1 MVIPSLIAR
10 AVGGER
16 PLTVWGDGSPV
27 RDFIHARD
35 VARGMMLA
43 VERGFNQ
50 PVNLG
55 SGTGVRIKD
64 VAETVARLMNVEL
77 VWDTTKPAGD
87 AKRLMS
93 STRAESIGFK
103 PEVALAD
110 GIAETLEWYRAHRAD
125 ANLRYNAF
133 TDKTYAA
140 S

>member
-1 MVIPSLIAR
+1 
-10 AVGGER
+10 
-16 PLTVWGDGSPV
+16 V

-35 VARGMMLA
+35 VARGMMLV

-64 VAETVARLMNVEL
+64 VAETVARLMNIEL

-93 STRAESIGFK
+93 STRAQSVGFK
-103 PEVALAD
+103 PRISLAD
-110 GIAETLEWYRAHRAD
+110 GITETLEWYRAHEAE
-125 ANLRYNAF
+125 AGLRYNSF
-133 TDKTYAA
+133 TDMTYTPAERT
-140 S
+140 